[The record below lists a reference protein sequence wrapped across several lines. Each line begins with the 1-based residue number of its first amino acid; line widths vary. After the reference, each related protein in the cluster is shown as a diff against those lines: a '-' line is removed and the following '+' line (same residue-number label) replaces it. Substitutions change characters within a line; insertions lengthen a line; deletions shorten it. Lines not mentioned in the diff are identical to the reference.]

1 MVRYFLVAAAVMAS
15 LAGADSAMAWGRRG
29 CSSCNAGGCPGG
41 VCAVP
46 VAPSKMAATDA
57 PPAAVVEQSAP
68 APAVVPTASVPAA
81 RSYANYNVRRGLFGW
96 RR

>member
-1 MVRYFLVAAAVMAS
+1 MVRYFLVAAALMAS
-15 LAGADSAMAWGRRG
+15 LAVTDSALARGRRG

-46 VAPSKMAATDA
+46 VAPGKSAATDA
-57 PPAAVVEQSAP
+57 PPAAVVEQNAP
-68 APAVVPTASVPAA
+68 ATPATPAVTAPVQRTYVS
-81 RSYANYNVRRGLFGW
+81 NVRRGRFGW